1 MKTRCIIVDDEPLAR
16 RVLQKYIA
24 SLPSLELVKE
34 CGSALEAAAFLHQH
48 TVDLMFLDIKM
59 PELTGLDFLK
69 TLTNPPGVIITTAYS
84 EYALEG
90 YKYSV
95 IDYLLKPIAFERF
108 LKAVNKVIDRKE
120 PAKRKPPDTP
130 PDRSDDFIFLKSD
143 KVRHKVLFSE
153 IRYIE
158 GCGNYIKVYTD
169 DKMLIVPERMT
180 AIETALP
187 GELFLRVHKSYIVSL
202 KRIEQVME
210 NKIKIE
216 DKMIP
221 IGNAYK
227 MKVNQI
233 IKRDPQ
239 HGGGAGTL
247 IARPGRHRSS

>member
-34 CGSALEAAAFLHQH
+34 CGSAPEAAAFLHQH

-90 YKYSV
+90 YEYSV
-95 IDYLLKPIAFERF
+95 IDYLLKPISFERF
-108 LKAVNKVIDRKE
+108 LKAVNKVIDRKDT
-120 PAKRKPPDTP
+120 AKSRPPDAP
-130 PDRSDDFIFLKSD
+130 ADRPANFIFLKSD

-180 AIETALP
+180 AMETVLP
-187 GELFLRVHKSYIVSL
+187 KALFLRVHKSYIVSL
-202 KRIEQVME
+202 KRIQQVTE
-210 NKIKIE
+210 NKLKVG

-221 IGNAYK
+221 IGNVYK

-233 IKRDPQ
+233 MAP
-239 HGGGAGTL
+239 HTY
-247 IARPGRHRSS
+247 